1 MTITTEDN
9 FKVRP
14 MTKDDLKIALS
25 WAVSEGWNPGI
36 DDADNFYV
44 ADTGGFLI
52 GELNA
57 KPISCIFVVRYEPQ
71 FNFIGHYIVKPEER
85 KKGFGLKTWQEALK
99 LISGQPVALNAVL
112 EQVNNY
118 QKFGFKPAHSNFRY
132 QGLITG
138 TISPD
143 VRDLK
148 SIDFEQLCRYERR
161 YFPSD
166 RPHFLSTWIN
176 QPHGQGYAILNDGDL
191 VGYGVIRKAT
201 DGFKIG
207 PIFAEN
213 EDIAEKLFLALATY
227 AEGSPIYVDFPHLNK
242 SAIILFKNYQMN
254 PIFECIAMY
263 TAEPPNIDWHKVFAV
278 TSLEL
283 G

>member
-1 MTITTEDN
+1 MTIPTEDN
-9 FKVRP
+9 FQVIP

-44 ADTGGFLI
+44 ADPGGFLI
-52 GELNA
+52 GKLNG
-57 KPISCIFVVRYEPQ
+57 KPISCISVVRYETK

-85 KKGFGLKTWQEALK
+85 KKGFGLKTWQEALN

-118 QKFGFKPAHSNFRY
+118 QKFGFKPGHSYFRY
-132 QGLITG
+132 QGIIVG

-148 SIDFEQLCRYERR
+148 SIDFEQFCRYDRR
-161 YFPSD
+161 YFPSH
-166 RPHFLSTWIN
+166 RPHFLSRWIN
-176 QPHGQGYAILNDGDL
+176 QPHGQGYAIINDGDL
-191 VGYGVIRKAT
+191 VGYGVIIKAT
-201 DGFKIG
+201 DGFRIG

-227 AEGSPIYVDFPHLNK
+227 AEGSPIYVDVPNLNK
-242 SAIILFKNYQMN
+242 SAIILFESYQMN

-263 TAEPPNIDWHKVFAV
+263 TAEPPNIYWHKVFAV
-278 TSLEL
+278 TSVEL

>member
-1 MTITTEDN
+1 MTITPEDN
-9 FKVRP
+9 FQVRP
-14 MTKDDLKIALS
+14 MTKDDIKIALS

-36 DDADNFYV
+36 DDADNYYI
-44 ADTGGFLI
+44 ADPGGFLI
-52 GELNA
+52 GELNG
-57 KPISCIFVVRYEPQ
+57 KPISSISVVRYEPQ
-71 FNFIGHYIVKPEER
+71 FNFIGLYIVKPEER
-85 KKGFGLKTWQEALK
+85 KKGFGLKTWQEALN
-99 LISGQPVALNAVL
+99 LISGQPAALYAVL

-118 QKFGFKPAHSNFRY
+118 QKFGFKPAHYNFRY
-132 QGLITG
+132 QGIIVG

-148 SIDFEQLCRYERR
+148 SIDFEQLCRYGRR
-161 YFPSD
+161 YFPSH
-166 RPHFLSTWIN
+166 RSHFLSRWIN
-176 QPHGQGYAILNDGDL
+176 QPHGQGYAILNDGEL
-191 VGYGVIRKAT
+191 AGYGVIRKAT

-227 AEGSPIYVDFPHLNK
+227 AEGSPIYVDVPNLNK
-242 SAIILFKNYQMN
+242 SAIILFENYQMN
-254 PIFECIAMY
+254 PMFECIAMY

-278 TSLEL
+278 TSVEL